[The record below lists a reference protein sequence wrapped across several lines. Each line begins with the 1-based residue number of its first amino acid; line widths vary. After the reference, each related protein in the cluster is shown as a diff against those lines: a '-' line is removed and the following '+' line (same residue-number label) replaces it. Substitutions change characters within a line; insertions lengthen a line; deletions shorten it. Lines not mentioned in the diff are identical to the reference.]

1 MGGDPTLVDGNVFR
15 ATVSDADGVLFT
27 EATAAKQLGNIDQA
41 ILELAALRVS
51 FTLAEAAD
59 AAGVSKRS
67 ASAHISA
74 LIESGKLIGEGSTRK
89 RQFRKA

>member
-1 MGGDPTLVDGNVFR
+1 M
-15 ATVSDADGVLFT
+15 FT
-27 EATAAKQLGNIDQA
+27 EATAVKQLGDIDQA
-41 ILELAALRVS
+41 ILELAASQVS

-67 ASAHISA
+67 ASAHISV
-74 LIESGKLIGEGSTRK
+74 LIEAGKLIGEGSTRN